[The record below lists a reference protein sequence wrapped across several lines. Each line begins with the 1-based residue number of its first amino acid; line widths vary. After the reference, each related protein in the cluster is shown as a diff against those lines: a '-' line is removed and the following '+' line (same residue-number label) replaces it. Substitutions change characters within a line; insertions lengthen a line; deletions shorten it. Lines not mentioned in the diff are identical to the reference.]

1 MSLST
6 DVYGVVLAAGRGR
19 RLAPYTDAVPKE
31 LLPIGD
37 KPVIQYCVE
46 ALRDA
51 GVKRIFI
58 VLSQGKDAI
67 IEYLKDGS
75 RFDVRIAYLYQDLE
89 AGIGTAKAIEASR
102 GWVYGDFI
110 VMYGDTFFHPSDFVS
125 SMLSFHYAKNSKATI
140 GLYHVVGDPRRF
152 GIVRIDSNYRILELV
167 ERPPASILD
176 RFVVDGGYLVNSG
189 PLIFSQDIF
198 RYIEKTGLSPDG
210 EYWVTESI
218 RLMIADGL
226 PIYGYRIPNGVFWR
240 DVGTQESR
248 LEAERYALEK
258 LNPRV

>member
-1 MSLST
+1 MSLPV

-31 LLPIGD
+31 LLPVGS

-51 GVKRIFI
+51 GVRRIFI

-67 IEYLKDGS
+67 IEYFKDGA

-89 AGIGTAKAIEASR
+89 SGIGTAKAIETVR

-110 VMYGDTFFHPSDFVS
+110 VMYGDTFFHPSSFLS
-125 SMLSFHYAKNSKATI
+125 SMLSFHYTRGSKATI
-140 GLYHVVGDPRRF
+140 GVYHIVGDPRRF
-152 GIVRIDSNYRILELV
+152 GIVRIDSDYRILELV

-176 RFVVDGGYLVNSG
+176 RFMVDSGYLVNSG
-189 PLIFSQDIF
+189 PLILSQDIF
-198 RYIEKTGLSPDG
+198 RYIERTNLSPDG
-210 EYWVTESI
+210 EYWITESI
-218 RLMIADGL
+218 RLMIADNL
-226 PIYGYRIPNGVFWR
+226 PVYGYRIPSSVFWR
-240 DVGTQESR
+240 DVGTRESR
-248 LEAERYALEK
+248 LEAERYALEN
-258 LNPRV
+258 LNL